1 MTQDEIIEM
10 ATQVY
15 GECNWHYSALLRLK
29 AFVKLVEDKAFQDG
43 YEKGIAAFNE
53 AVLIEREAC
62 AEIAEKQ
69 RYAMFISLTSHPA
82 QNGTAVGIAN
92 AIRARGDT

>member
-10 ATQVY
+10 ATEAGFDVASD
-15 GECNWHYSALLRLK
+15 EWHWLE
-29 AFVKLVEDKAFQDG
+29 AFAKLV
-43 YEKGIAAFNE
+43 AAK
-53 AVLIEREAC
+53 EREAC

-92 AIRARGDT
+92 AIRARAGDKND

>member
-10 ATQVY
+10 AKEVY
-15 GECNWHYSALLRLK
+15 GDIGWTEASIARLV
-29 AFVKLVEDKAFQDG
+29 AFANLV
-43 YEKGIAAFNE
+43 AAK
-53 AVLIEREAC
+53 EREAC

-69 RYAMFISLTSHPA
+69 RYAMCISLTSHPV

-92 AIRARGDT
+92 EIRARGEQA

>member
-29 AFVKLVEDKAFQDG
+29 AFVKLV
-43 YEKGIAAFNE
+43 AAK
-53 AVLIEREAC
+53 EREAC
-62 AEIAEKQ
+62 AEIADKQ
-69 RYAMFISLTSHPA
+69 RYAMCISLTSHPA

-92 AIRARGDT
+92 EIRARGEA